1 MVNKDFYFSVLT
13 DNCQA
18 EHHDWSIEKDCWR
31 SFPGESSVI
40 SLNSFRSSANNEFF
54 TVPQHTSA
62 IYLINKMKSMGP
74 RTEPCGTPL
83 WTLTQLEEQF
93 SMTTRVATLPCESYS
108 LLQHPQQ
115 TVDVFLRTL
124 WELDL
129 RFDCSLLDR
138 LSQDWKKFLYLRR
151 VLYYV

>member
-1 MVNKDFYFSVLT
+1 MVNKDFHFSVLT

-93 SMTTRVATLPCESYS
+93 SMTTHWLRSDKNAQIHDNKLPLIPKVCNFTKSLECNTLSNAREKSIYIYILHRLVSYC
-108 LLQHPQQ
+108 
-115 TVDVFLRTL
+115 V
-124 WELDL
+124 
-129 RFDCSLLDR
+129 
-138 LSQDWKKFLYLRR
+138 RR
-151 VLYYV
+151 